1 MINEKSESERII
13 IFIDNSNIFK
23 GFKKYKVKVDY
34 EKLKNVISQN
44 RELQAIILYEGI
56 IFPINPNKKK
66 WYEDLKKNSGYFIR
80 TSFDKRT
87 SKTAIEKK
95 VDVKIAIDII
105 SFAYEN
111 AYDTA
116 VLVSGDGDFLPV
128 IKKVKEL
135 NKNIEIWA
143 FRYSLA
149 NIIKEELEQGK
160 IHYLDDNL
168 SKILM

>member
-66 WYEDLKKNSGYFIR
+66 WYEDLKKNSGYFIN
-80 TSFDKRT
+80 S
-87 SKTAIEKK
+87 
-95 VDVKIAIDII
+95 
-105 SFAYEN
+105 
-111 AYDTA
+111 
-116 VLVSGDGDFLPV
+116 
-128 IKKVKEL
+128 
-135 NKNIEIWA
+135 
-143 FRYSLA
+143 
-149 NIIKEELEQGK
+149 
-160 IHYLDDNL
+160 
-168 SKILM
+168 